1 MSKHPEGGGIYFG
14 GWGVVSRILR
24 GVYMIDLGGEL
35 LHFTAWGGLLN
46 EVIIINYNLFI
57 FMLTEM

>member
-35 LHFTAWGGLLN
+35 LHFTAWGW
-46 EVIIINYNLFI
+46 
-57 FMLTEM
+57 TSQ